1 MKSPVSHWTDA
12 RFKSFITSAI
22 RGAFG
27 RFPNKF
33 EALKKAAVG
42 KRINKK
48 TGREAMHYCCASCKE
63 SFPAKDV
70 AVDHKKPVVD
80 PKKGFVDWDLY
91 IERMFCKTSNLQ
103 VLCKPCHAIKTKQ
116 ERKERTCTTQPL
128 KKRTTSTRS
137 QRSKN

>member
-12 RFKSFITSAI
+12 RFKSFVTSAI

-42 KRINKK
+42 KRVNEK
-48 TGREAMHYCCASCKE
+48 TGRVAMHYVCASCGGE
-63 SFPAKDV
+63 FPSRDV

-80 PKKGFVDWDLY
+80 TAKGFVSWDEY
-91 IERMFCKTSNLQ
+91 IKRMFCTITNLQ
-103 VLCKPCHAIKTKQ
+103 VLCTACHAVKTKQ
-116 ERKERTCTTQPL
+116 ERAER
-128 KKRTTSTRS
+128 KK
-137 QRSKN
+137 